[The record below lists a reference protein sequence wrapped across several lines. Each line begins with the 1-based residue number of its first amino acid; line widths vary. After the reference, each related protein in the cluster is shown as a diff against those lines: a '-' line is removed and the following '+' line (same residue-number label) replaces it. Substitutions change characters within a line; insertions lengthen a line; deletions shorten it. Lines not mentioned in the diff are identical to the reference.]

1 MFLYIK
7 GILTEIADDSIVI
20 EAGGIGYL
28 LNVNSRMIYDLPPVG
43 NEVKVYVYFQVRE
56 DGVSLFGFSSKREQ
70 ELFKILITVNSVG
83 PKVALS
89 ILSTLGADSIV
100 FAIVSGDVKTISS
113 APGIGKKTAER
124 IVLELKDKF
133 DTADYIEEKLGQ
145 GSTGNAS
152 GENSGVKA
160 EAVAALT
167 ALGYSA
173 AVATSAIAKI
183 EIEESDTSEDI
194 IKKAFKYLM

>member
-1 MFLYIK
+1 MFQYIK
-7 GILTEIADDSIVI
+7 GTLTEIEGDSIVI

-28 LNVNSRMIYDLPPVG
+28 LIVNSRMIYDLPPVG

-83 PKVALS
+83 PKAALS
-89 ILSTLGADSIV
+89 ILSTLGADSVV
-100 FAIVSGDVKTISS
+100 FAVVSGDVKTISQ

-133 DTADYIEEKLGQ
+133 DTADYIEEKLGI
-145 GSTGNAS
+145 TGDPDSSNAN
-152 GENSGVKA
+152 EGVKA

-173 AVATSAIAKI
+173 AVAASAIAKI
-183 EIEESDTSEDI
+183 TIEETDTSEDI